1 MPLKEHLVI
10 SQCHLGLPII
20 PLVVRD
26 ALEGITRE
34 ANHASAAAAAA
45 AAAADLSESVGR
57 WNDYRA
63 PGNDTLSPLF
73 AVSC

>member
-10 SQCHLGLPII
+10 SQCHLGLPTI

-45 AAAADLSESVGR
+45 AADLSESVGR
-57 WNDYRA
+57 WNDSRA
-63 PGNDTLSPLF
+63 PGNGTLSPLF